1 MQGGGKRAGGPAE
14 HLPLEPVPSRAS
26 HREGECL
33 LSRGSHRAV
42 PLQKAEGE
50 ARPGSRGWGRG
61 HWDRSLS
68 PCSLTA
74 QATAILTG
82 VAGKLTLRPPGLR
95 LRETSCPYP
104 LHRLG
109 PSFSFPLSPG
119 FGGFGGA
126 SQGAVLEKRVGG
138 KLSSLPCCSRW
149 CRLGN
154 PGPGETC
161 PGSSRA
167 LVIGPLI
174 RLLPLP
180 WDFAA
185 PS

>member
-1 MQGGGKRAGGPAE
+1 MQGGGRRAGGPAE

-33 LSRGSHRAV
+33 LSRDSHRAV

-104 LHRLG
+104 L
-109 PSFSFPLSPG
+109 P
-119 FGGFGGA
+119 
-126 SQGAVLEKRVGG
+126 
-138 KLSSLPCCSRW
+138 
-149 CRLGN
+149 
-154 PGPGETC
+154 PGPLLFFPTQPWVWVWQGRTGSCVREGGGGEALF
-161 PGSSRA
+161 PSLLLEMVSSRKPRPWRN
-167 LVIGPLI
+167 VP
-174 RLLPLP
+174 RLQ
-180 WDFAA
+180 
-185 PS
+185 PSSGYWAVN